1 MREGPGGG
9 GEAPRLSIV
18 VVNFNTK
25 EHVLEL
31 LRSLEQHP
39 SLYETEAI
47 VVDNASSDDGLEEIA
62 RHFPDTKILRNETN
76 LGYSKGVNRGIRES
90 AGEFILVLNPDI
102 RLRAGSLDR
111 LLEYAVENPDVGMA
125 GSKLLNPDGSLQ
137 YSSRAFYT
145 WKTLLWRRTPLGRLF
160 PESRVIRDH
169 LMLDWDHN
177 STRDVDWML
186 GACLLVRRDA
196 VEDVGLMDERFFL
209 YFEDVDWC
217 YRMKAHG
224 WRVVY
229 VADSIMEHDHRR
241 DSARVFSRQKAFHL
255 SSMFH
260 FFEKWSRS
268 LYRWKSR
275 RHWARLGLS
284 LLVDLLAVN
293 AAFLLA
299 YGIRHLL
306 GALFTKP
313 VFPLA
318 TYGNFLLFVN
328 LTTLLALLGT
338 GFYRETDRPRGG
350 ALFVDRFLRG
360 GRGALVVFLVVMSA
374 TFLTQSRL
382 YSRVL
387 VTIFVL
393 LLVVLLPFGR
403 LFLGALSRRFRR
415 GAYDLRRAVVIGSND
430 LARGLA
436 DQLRTFPD
444 LGFDLVGFVTEPDD
458 AFSGGG
464 WLGTTDDLPRLVR
477 RHRVTD
483 VFCAGS
489 RDPIELVSRLLLRLA
504 DAPVT
509 VRVVSD
515 LSAITVA
522 RGEAEEFLNLP
533 MLRFE
538 RRILLRY
545 RAGRKRFF
553 DLALALPAAIVT
565 APLFLL
571 FALIGLLSGVR
582 PLFATEVRRH
592 FRGERR
598 RLRTFRVPAAGEGG
612 GGGALLRRLY
622 GRLPALAL
630 IPVLGPVA
638 AGKFS
643 FVGPYPEEPER
654 GRFLD
659 EWQRLLVTLR
669 PGIWNVSAVA
679 GYPWVPFRDPVGLN
693 LYYLQYW
700 SAGLDLHIVLREL
713 LRRPGAGGN
722 REP

>member
-1 MREGPGGG
+1 MNEGPGDGG
-9 GEAPRLSIV
+9 VNPRLSIV
-18 VVNFNTK
+18 VVNYNTK
-25 EHVLEL
+25 DHVLEL
-31 LRSLEQHP
+31 LRSLEEHP
-39 SLYETEAI
+39 SLHEAEAI
-47 VVDNASSDDGLEEIA
+47 IVDNASSDDSVEEIG
-62 RHFPDTKILRNETN
+62 RHFPDAKIVRNETN
-76 LGYSKGVNRGIRES
+76 LGYSKGVNRGIRE
-90 AGEFILVLNPDI
+90 AKGEFFLVLNPDI
-102 RLRAGSLDR
+102 RLRDGSLDR
-111 LLEYAVENPDVGMA
+111 LVEYALENPDVGMA

-145 WKTLLWRRTPLGRLF
+145 WRTLLWRRTPIGRLF
-160 PESRVIRDH
+160 PDSPVIREH

-229 VADSIMEHDHRR
+229 VADSVMEHRHRR
-241 DSARVFSRQKAFHL
+241 GSARPFSRQKAFHL

-268 LYRWKSR
+268 LYRWKTR
-275 RHWARLGLS
+275 RHFARLGFA
-284 LLVDLLAVN
+284 LLADLAAVN

-299 YGIRHLL
+299 YALRVLL
-306 GALFTKP
+306 GAIFTKP
-313 VFPLA
+313 VFPLS

-338 GFYRETDRPRGG
+338 GFYRESDRPRGA

-360 GRGALVVFLVVMSA
+360 ARGATVVYLIVMAA

-387 VTIFVL
+387 VTIFVA
-393 LLVVLLPFGR
+393 LLVAILPVGR
-403 LFLGALSRRFRR
+403 LTLHALYGRFRR

-444 LGFDLVGFVTEPDD
+444 LGFDLVGFVTEPGD
-458 AFSGGG
+458 AFIGRG

-483 VFCAGS
+483 VFCAGN

-545 RAGRKRFF
+545 RAGRKRAF
-553 DLALALPAAIVT
+553 DLLLALSAALLT
-565 APLFLL
+565 APLFLFL
-571 FALIGLLSGVR
+571 AATGLVSGAR
-582 PLFATEVRRH
+582 PLLASEMRPH

-598 RLRTFRVPAAGEGG
+598 RLRTLRVPREGEGG
-612 GGGALLRRLY
+612 GGGAFLRRVY
-622 GRLPALAL
+622 GRMPALTL
-630 IPVLGPVA
+630 IPALGQVA

-669 PGIWNVSAVA
+669 PGLWNVSAVA

-693 LYYLQYW
+693 LYYLQCW

-713 LRRPGAGGN
+713 LRRSGAGGET
-722 REP
+722 RP